1 MPKKV
6 AYVNFFVYILYFIAE
21 IFGYIKNFF
30 VILRLQ
36 SQIRKI
42 MTTTVPTASQMII
55 DIQDASIIRDLRHLL
70 ARIQGVGAI
79 KVTNN
84 YYESQEFYADLD
96 AAEKDIREGKGVRI
110 NNAKDLDALF
120 L

>member
-1 MPKKV
+1 VKIALFF
-6 AYVNFFVYILYFIAE
+6 AYVKKKQYLCAANAKLE
-21 IFGYIKNFF
+21 E
-30 VILRLQ
+30 
-36 SQIRKI
+36 I
-42 MTTTVPTASQMII
+42 MTTATPTSSQMII

-79 KVTNN
+79 KVTKN

-110 NNAKDLDALF
+110 GNAKDLEALF
-120 L
+120 V

>member
-1 MPKKV
+1 
-6 AYVNFFVYILYFIAE
+6 LH
-21 IFGYIKNFF
+21 
-30 VILRLQ
+30 
-36 SQIRKI
+36 RKCKMNEI
-42 MTTTVPTASQMII
+42 MTTAIPTASQMII
-55 DIQDASIIRDLRHLL
+55 DVQDVSIIRDLRHLL
-70 ARIQGVGAI
+70 ARVQGVGAI
-79 KVTNN
+79 KVTKN